1 MTREHGHD
9 HGKEHGHAAAQP
21 AAPEPSAARPAEPAA
36 AAVEPVAAA
45 EPGPG
50 SDHVGLPVAGY
61 RSQPAAAV
69 DQVNI
74 HKVLEEQGLRELDR
88 LAALPD
94 VDQRWLALG
103 RTHIEQGW
111 MAVNRAVFKPDRA
124 KLPNE

>member
-1 MTREHGHD
+1 M
-9 HGKEHGHAAAQP
+9 
-21 AAPEPSAARPAEPAA
+21 
-36 AAVEPVAAA
+36 
-45 EPGPG
+45 
-50 SDHVGLPVAGY
+50 
-61 RSQPAAAV
+61 
-69 DQVNI
+69 NI

-94 VDQRWLALG
+94 VDQRWLAIG

>member
-9 HGKEHGHAAAQP
+9 HGKDHGHAAAP
-21 AAPEPSAARPAEPAA
+21 AAAAPPAEPAA

-50 SDHVGLPVAGY
+50 SDHVGLRVAGY
-61 RSQPAAAV
+61 RPQPAAAV
-69 DQVNI
+69 AQVNI

>member
-36 AAVEPVAAA
+36 AAESATAAEPVAA

-50 SDHVGLPVAGY
+50 SDQP
-61 RSQPAAAV
+61 QPAAAV
-69 DQVNI
+69 AQVNI

-94 VDQRWLALG
+94 VDQRWLAIG